1 MESDLQVIRKESI
14 PIIFT
19 LILVIATFAVFFISR
34 FVNEPY
40 LTICLWL
47 FALIDIGF
55 IVSMVMGIRTKKTN
69 IIILSVFV
77 NSLCFVILTIF
88 LLLVSFGI
96 GFSEA

>member
-1 MESDLQVIRKESI
+1 MESELQVIRKESR

-55 IVSMVMGIRTKKTN
+55 IVSMVMGIRTKKAN
-69 IIILSVFV
+69 IIILSVIV

>member
-1 MESDLQVIRKESI
+1 MESDLQVIRKESR

-55 IVSMVMGIRTKKTN
+55 IVSMVMGIKTKKTN
-69 IIILSVFV
+69 IISVFV

>member
-1 MESDLQVIRKESI
+1 MEGDLQVIRKESR

-40 LTICLWL
+40 LTIFLGL

-55 IVSMVMGIRTKKTN
+55 IVSIVMGIRTKKTN
-69 IIILSVFV
+69 IIILSVIV
-77 NSLCFVILTIF
+77 NGLCFVLLTIF
-88 LLLVSFGI
+88 LLLVGFGI

>member
-1 MESDLQVIRKESI
+1 MESELQVIRKESR

-19 LILVIATFAVFFISR
+19 LILVIATFVVFFISR

-55 IVSMVMGIRTKKTN
+55 IVSMVMGIRTKKIN
-69 IIILSVFV
+69 IIILSVIV

-96 GFSEA
+96 GISEA

>member
-1 MESDLQVIRKESI
+1 MESDLQVIRKESR

-19 LILVIATFAVFFISR
+19 FILVIATFAVFFISR

-55 IVSMVMGIRTKKTN
+55 IVSMGMGIRTKKAN

-77 NSLCFVILTIF
+77 NSLCFAILTIF

-96 GFSEA
+96 GFSEE

>member
-1 MESDLQVIRKESI
+1 MESNLQVIRKESR

-19 LILVIATFAVFFISR
+19 FILVIATFAVFFISR

-55 IVSMVMGIRTKKTN
+55 IVSMVMGIRTKKAN

-77 NSLCFVILTIF
+77 NSLCFAILTIF

-96 GFSEA
+96 GFSEE

>member
-1 MESDLQVIRKESI
+1 MESDLQDIRKESR

>member
-1 MESDLQVIRKESI
+1 MESDLQVIRKESR

-40 LTICLWL
+40 LIICLWL

-55 IVSMVMGIRTKKTN
+55 IVSMVMGIRTKKAN

-96 GFSEA
+96 GISEA

>member
-1 MESDLQVIRKESI
+1 MESDLQVIRKESR

-47 FALIDIGF
+47 LALIDIGF

-96 GFSEA
+96 GISEA